1 MHRSIL
7 LQDQKGIEILNYQL
21 FLTLILFG
29 HLGYFRP
36 NQGTQCNLFDAVSP
50 LSMFSII
57 QPLFY
62 QKLSHYSHIPKI
74 QLELEFGP
82 QRIRDLAF
90 NVRSL

>member
-1 MHRSIL
+1 MSIL

-57 QPLFY
+57 QPLFL
-62 QKLSHYSHIPKI
+62 QKTKPFISTSQIIHCMATANLKKS
-74 QLELEFGP
+74 
-82 QRIRDLAF
+82 
-90 NVRSL
+90 